1 MEPGKLFRNFGAAAQ
16 KAVSPNVVR
25 VLQLE
30 GGGGGGGC
38 KYNSLFDRKLYLD
51 TFLNEMRF

>member
-1 MEPGKLFRNFGAAAQ
+1 MEPGKLFRSFGAAAQ

-30 GGGGGGGC
+30 GGGGAVNIIHC
-38 KYNSLFDRKLYLD
+38 SIVSYI
-51 TFLNEMRF
+51 

>member
-30 GGGGGGGC
+30 GGGGGGAVNIIHC
-38 KYNSLFDRKLYLD
+38 SIVSYI
-51 TFLNEMRF
+51 